1 MTIIN
6 LSICLYD
13 TKIQDELDSGHCGPG
28 PFLWEAGSKNYAA
41 GVLHCDSMVPSSGW
55 MWLSSKVVYTKI
67 KWNEKSKTTMSQGCL
82 CLAWAIFQGSK
93 NYCSVVFLGRHE
105 EKFSK
110 KVKHEEDFCKK
121 KLSIWAVGWRY
132 ADAPLSWTHPRNVIS
147 WSSTNTRNT
156 SIGAAK
162 KLHFRE
168 NQVIFTIFDKE
179 AAGCQQNSVL

>member
-1 MTIIN
+1 MIPRFKMSLIQAIVGQVLFFERQEARTIQREFCIVIPWF
-6 LSICLYD
+6 LPPA
-13 TKIQDELDSGHCGPG
+13 GCGYPAKWCTLKCSETRKARQ
-28 PFLWEAGSKNYAA
+28 PCRKAVYVWLE
-41 GVLHCDSMVPSSGW
+41 PSY
-55 MWLSSKVVYTKI
+55 K
-67 KWNEKSKTTMSQGCL
+67 QGRT
-82 CLAWAIFQGSK
+82 
-93 NYCSVVFLGRHE
+93 VFRGRHE
-105 EKFSK
+105 EEFSK

-162 KLHFRE
+162 KIHFQE

-179 AAGCQQNSVL
+179 AAGCQHNLVL